1 MYFDIGARKA
11 PLASLNESLME
22 NAVVKSAARVIQVF
36 EFFDAVRRESTV
48 ADIADHFGWPH
59 SSTSVLVRSLVT
71 LGYLH
76 YEPKHRT
83 YTPSLRVALLGD
95 WIPNSMLIHGKV
107 TDLMERLNLETGE
120 TIVLAAQNGLHSQ
133 YLRVIQGTNTLR
145 MHLQIGTLRPL
156 LYSGTGRMLLTPM
169 TDAAITKLV
178 QKYNLAAEEGARV
191 DIAGLLTQIGEDRER
206 GYAVS
211 MNQVTPHATL
221 IAMLLPTGPNERPLT
236 IGVAGLTDRL
246 IANEQNYVRAMQ
258 EHIAGLLATS

>member
-1 MYFDIGARKA
+1 MYFECILEQRLG
-11 PLASLNESLME
+11 LVNESSME
-22 NAVVKSAARVIQVF
+22 NTVVKSAARVIQVF
-36 EFFDAVRRESTV
+36 EFFDSVRRESTV

-59 SSTSVLVRSLVT
+59 SSTSILVRSLVT

-76 YEPKHRT
+76 YEPRRRS
-83 YTPSLRVALLGD
+83 YIPSLRVALLGD

-107 TDLMERLNLETGE
+107 TDLMERLNTETGE
-120 TIVLAAQNGLHSQ
+120 TIVLAAQNGLHAQ

-156 LYSGTGRMLLTPM
+156 LASGTGRMLLTRM
-169 TDAAITKLV
+169 TEPAITKLA
-178 QKYNLAAEEGARV
+178 QKFNATAEEAARL
-191 DIAGLLTQIGEDRER
+191 DIVALLSQIREDRER

-221 IAMLLPTGPNERPLT
+221 IAMLLPTGPNERPLA

-246 IANEQNYVRAMQ
+246 IANEQHYVSAMRQ
-258 EHIAGLLATS
+258 QIAGLHAAS

>member
-1 MYFDIGARKA
+1 VPI
-11 PLASLNESLME
+11 ASLNESVME
-22 NAVVKSAARVIQVF
+22 NTVVKSAARVIQLF

-76 YEPKHRT
+76 YEPKRRA
-83 YTPSLRVALLGD
+83 YIPSLRVALLGD

-107 TDLMERLNLETGE
+107 ADLMERLNMETGE

-156 LYSGTGRMLLTPM
+156 LYSGTGRMLLTRL
-169 TDAAITKLV
+169 TDAAVTKLA
-178 QKYNLAAEEGARV
+178 QKFNLAAEEEARV
-191 DIAGLLTQIGEDRER
+191 DIAGLLSQIREDRER

-221 IAMLLPTGPNERPLT
+221 IAMLLPTGPNERPLA

-246 IANEQNYVRAMQ
+246 IANEQKYVSALREQ
-258 EHIAGLLATS
+258 IAGLLATS

>member
-1 MYFDIGARKA
+1 
-11 PLASLNESLME
+11 ME
-22 NAVVKSAARVIQVF
+22 NTVVKSAARVIQIF
-36 EFFDAVRRESTV
+36 EYFDMVRGQRTA

-76 YEPKHRT
+76 YEPRQRT
-83 YTPSLRVALLGD
+83 YIPSLRVALLGD
-95 WIPNSMLIHGKV
+95 WIPSSMLIHGKV
-107 TDLMERLNLETGE
+107 TDLMERLSAETGE

-156 LYSGTGRMLLTPM
+156 LYSGTGRILLTHM
-169 TDAAITKLV
+169 TDAAITR
-178 QKYNLAAEEGARV
+178 LAKKFNADAKEEERV
-191 DIAGLLTQIGEDRER
+191 DIAGLLSQIRDDRER

-221 IAMLLPTGPNERPLT
+221 IAMSLPTGPTERPLA

-246 IANEQNYVRAMQ
+246 IANEIKYVSAMREQ
-258 EHIAGLLATS
+258 IAAMAATS